1 MEVALLDKT
10 SLRIKSKSSNFVVDP
25 FEKMTKTPADA
36 IIVLSKDD
44 LDFSR
49 VSDYRVII
57 KSPGEYEVGGVKVSG
72 IDIDGNTVYDLKVDN
87 IAVILAKSSFLS
99 KVSEKLKE
107 YDVVICE
114 VDSEINQG
122 VITALEPRAVVLYG
136 EKAEEA
142 AKSLGKESTDVLQK
156 YVVTEDKLP
165 EEMQVIVLK

>member
-36 IIVLSKDD
+36 VIILAKDD
-44 LDFSR
+44 VDFSR
-49 VSDYRVII
+49 VLDFRVII

-72 IDIDGNTVYDLKVDN
+72 IDLDGNTVYDLKIDN
-87 IAVILAKSSFLS
+87 IGVLLAKSSSLS

-107 YDVVICE
+107 YEIVICQ
-114 VDSEINQG
+114 VDGEINQS
-122 VITALEPRAVVLYG
+122 VITALEPRVVVFYG

-142 AKSLGKESTDVLQK
+142 SKSLGNVSSQTLQK
-156 YVVTEDKLP
+156 YSATEDKLP